1 MTKDEIIEVMK
12 LIAIE
17 KGSRFSVTPERVD
30 LWHEILGRIE
40 FKHARKAVVR
50 LLSEAS
56 EWPPDAGEVRSAA
69 LTVAN
74 EEAQARRREFEEQ
87 QEKLRVKEK
96 PLCELS
102 PEEAEAGR
110 QRGLSIL
117 RDCIAKMEA
126 KKAGVK

>member
-1 MTKDEIIEVMK
+1 MAVIGLEYPQQFDVLE
-12 LIAIE
+12 
-17 KGSRFSVTPERVD
+17 ERLN
-30 LWHEILGRIE
+30 LWMEILGHCDYEVAQEATIRI
-40 FKHARKAVVR
+40 
-50 LLSEAS
+50 LSKPS
-56 EWPPDAGEVRSAA
+56 QWPPKAGELLAEARNVY
-69 LTVAN
+69 L
-74 EEAQARRREFEEQ
+74 EWAQARRREFEEQ